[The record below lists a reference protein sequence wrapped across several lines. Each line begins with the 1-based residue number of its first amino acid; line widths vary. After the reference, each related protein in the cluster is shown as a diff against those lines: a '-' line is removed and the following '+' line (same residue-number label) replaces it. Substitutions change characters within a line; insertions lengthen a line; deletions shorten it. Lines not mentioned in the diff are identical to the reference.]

1 MFKKISKYFG
11 PGPLIAAAFIG
22 PGTVTLCSLAGA
34 KFGMS
39 LLWTIIIAILIAIIL
54 QSMAIKVSILAKKN
68 LTQAIKEELKN
79 PIVKNLVL
87 GLILIAILFG
97 NTAYEAGNIS
107 GTILGI
113 ETLLG
118 EFKFNLGNISLNF
131 YSLAIGIIGASL
143 LWTSKYKIIQGF
155 LIGLVIIMS
164 ISFLATVFFTKPSIR
179 DIISGLLS
187 FEMPKG
193 SLLTIV
199 GLIGTTIVPYN
210 LFLHSEL
217 AKNKW
222 LKSNELEYALN
233 DLYVS
238 IGLGGVISLCI
249 IISASGIENANILGV
264 GDLALGLEP
273 LFGKFAKYFL
283 AIGLFSA
290 GITSTIT
297 APMAASY
304 VVCACFGWTP
314 NLKSAHFRI
323 TWIFIILSGVLISA
337 LGLKLISVI
346 EFAQIA
352 NGILLPIIVIIL
364 LWIMNKSSILGNF
377 KYNIYQN
384 LIGSVIVIISF
395 FLSFRTLL
403 ILIN

>member
-11 PGPLIAAAFIG
+11 PGPIIAAAFIG

-118 EFKFNLGNISLNF
+118 EFKFNLGYISFNF
-131 YSLAIGIIGASL
+131 YSLAIGIIAASL
-143 LWTSKYKIIQGF
+143 LWTGKYKIIQGF

-222 LKSNELEYALN
+222 LKSNELQYALN

-238 IGLGGVISLCI
+238 IGLGGIISLCI

-364 LWIMNKSSILGNF
+364 LWMMNKSSILGNF

>member
-11 PGPLIAAAFIG
+11 PGPLIAAAFMG

-87 GLILIAILFG
+87 GLILIAIIFG

-118 EFKFNLGNISLNF
+118 EFKFNLGYISFNF
-131 YSLAIGIIGASL
+131 YSLAIGIIAASL
-143 LWTSKYKIIQGF
+143 LWTGKYKIIQGF

-187 FEMPKG
+187 FEIPKG
-193 SLLTIV
+193 SLLTII

-233 DLYVS
+233 DLYLS
-238 IGLGGVISLCI
+238 IGLGGIISLCI
-249 IISASGIENANILGV
+249 IISASGIENINILGV

-352 NGILLPIIVIIL
+352 NGRLLPIIVIIL
-364 LWIMNKSSILGNF
+364 LWMMNKSSILGNF

-395 FLSFRTLL
+395 SLSLRTLL

>member
-11 PGPLIAAAFIG
+11 PGPIIAAAFIG

-118 EFKFNLGNISLNF
+118 EFKFNLGYVSFNF
-131 YSLAIGIIGASL
+131 YALAIGIIAASL
-143 LWTSKYKIIQGF
+143 LWTGKYKIIQGF

-164 ISFLATVFFTKPSIR
+164 ISFLATVFFTKPSIG

>member
-11 PGPLIAAAFIG
+11 PGPIIAAAFIG

-87 GLILIAILFG
+87 GLILVAILFG

-118 EFKFNLGNISLNF
+118 EFKFNLGYISFNF
-131 YSLAIGIIGASL
+131 YSLAIGIIAASL
-143 LWTSKYKIIQGF
+143 LWTGKYKIIQGF

-233 DLYVS
+233 DLYIS
-238 IGLGGVISLCI
+238 IGLGGIISLCI

-364 LWIMNKSSILGNF
+364 LWMMNKSSILGNF

>member
-11 PGPLIAAAFIG
+11 PGPLIAAAFIE

-87 GLILIAILFG
+87 GLILIAIIFG

-118 EFKFNLGNISLNF
+118 EFKFNLGYISFNF
-131 YSLAIGIIGASL
+131 YSLAIGIIAASL
-143 LWTSKYKIIQGF
+143 LWTGKYKIIQGF

-164 ISFLATVFFTKPSIR
+164 ICFLATVFFTKPSIR
-179 DIISGLLS
+179 DIISGLLY

-222 LKSNELEYALN
+222 LKSNELQYALN

-238 IGLGGVISLCI
+238 VGLGGIISLCI
-249 IISASGIENANILGV
+249 IISASGIENINILGV

-364 LWIMNKSSILGNF
+364 LWMMNKSSILGNF

-395 FLSFRTLL
+395 SLSLRTLL

>member
-39 LLWTIIIAILIAIIL
+39 LLWTIIISILAAIIL

-68 LTQAIKEELKN
+68 LTQAIKEELKH
-79 PIVKNLVL
+79 PIAKNLVL
-87 GLILIAILFG
+87 GLILVAILFG

-118 EFKFNLGNISLNF
+118 KFKFDLGYISFNF
-131 YSLAIGIIGASL
+131 YSLAIGIIAASL
-143 LWTSKYKIIQGF
+143 LWTGRYKIIQGF

-179 DIISGLLS
+179 DIISGLFS
-187 FEMPKG
+187 FETPKG
-193 SLLTIV
+193 SLLTII

-222 LKSNELEYALN
+222 SKKNELEYALK
-233 DLYVS
+233 DLYIS
-238 IGLGGVISLCI
+238 IGLGGIISLSI
-249 IISASGIENANILGV
+249 IISASGIENASISGV
-264 GDLALGLEP
+264 SDLALGLEP

-283 AIGLFSA
+283 AVGLFSA

-304 VVCACFGWTP
+304 VVCACFEWIP

-323 TWIFIILSGVLISA
+323 TWVFIILCGVLISA
-337 LGLKLISVI
+337 LGLKLIRVI

-352 NGILLPIIVIIL
+352 NGILLPIIVVIL
-364 LWIMNKSSILGNF
+364 LWMMNKSSILGNF

-384 LIGSVIVIISF
+384 LVGSAIVIISL

-403 ILIN
+403 ILVN

>member
-1 MFKKISKYFG
+1 MLKKISKYFG

-22 PGTVTLCSLAGA
+22 PGTVTLCSLAGV

-39 LLWTIIIAILIAIIL
+39 LLWTIVISILVAIIL

-68 LTQAIKEELKN
+68 LTQTIKEELKH

-87 GLILIAILFG
+87 GLILVAILFG

-118 EFKFNLGNISLNF
+118 EFKFNLGYISFNF
-131 YSLAIGIIGASL
+131 YSLAIGIIAASL
-143 LWTSKYKIIQGF
+143 LWNGKYKIIQGF

-164 ISFLATVFFTKPSIR
+164 ISFLATVLFTKPSIR
-179 DIISGLLS
+179 DIITGLFY
-187 FEMPKG
+187 FEIPES
-193 SLLTIV
+193 SLLTII

-222 LKSNELEYALN
+222 SKSNELEYALK
-233 DLYVS
+233 DLYISV
-238 IGLGGVISLCI
+238 GLGGIISLSI
-249 IISASGIENANILGV
+249 IISASGIENASISGAS
-264 GDLALGLEP
+264 DLALGLEP

-283 AIGLFSA
+283 AVGLFSA

-304 VVCACFGWTP
+304 VVCACFGWVP
-314 NLKSAHFRI
+314 NLKSTHFRI
-323 TWIFIILSGVLISA
+323 IWVFIILCGVLISA
-337 LGLKLISVI
+337 LGLKLIRVI
-346 EFAQIA
+346 ELAQIA
-352 NGILLPIIVIIL
+352 NGILLPIIVVIL
-364 LWIMNKSSILGNF
+364 LWMMNKSSILSNF

-384 LIGSVIVIISF
+384 LVGSIIVIISL

-403 ILIN
+403 ILFN

>member
-54 QSMAIKVSILAKKN
+54 QSMAIKVSILSKKN

-87 GLILIAILFG
+87 GLILVAILFG

-118 EFKFNLGNISLNF
+118 EFKFNLGYISFNF
-131 YSLAIGIIGASL
+131 YSLAIGIIAASL
-143 LWTSKYKIIQGF
+143 LWTGKYKIIQGF

-222 LKSNELEYALN
+222 LKSNELKYALN

-238 IGLGGVISLCI
+238 IGLGGIISLCI
-249 IISASGIENANILGV
+249 IISASGIENVNILGV

-337 LGLKLISVI
+337 LGLQLISVI

-364 LWIMNKSSILGNF
+364 LWMMNKSSILGNF
-377 KYNIYQN
+377 KYNIFQN

>member
-11 PGPLIAAAFIG
+11 PGPIIAAAFIG

-377 KYNIYQN
+377 KYNIFQN

>member
-11 PGPLIAAAFIG
+11 PGPIIAAAFIG

-118 EFKFNLGNISLNF
+118 EFKFNLGYISFNF
-131 YSLAIGIIGASL
+131 YALAIGIIAASL
-143 LWTSKYKIIQGF
+143 LWTGKYKIIQGF

-164 ISFLATVFFTKPSIR
+164 ISFLATVFFTKPSIG

>member
-11 PGPLIAAAFIG
+11 PGPIIAAAFIG

-118 EFKFNLGNISLNF
+118 EFKFNLGYISFNF
-131 YSLAIGIIGASL
+131 YALAIGIIAASL
-143 LWTSKYKIIQGF
+143 LWTGKYKIIQGF

-164 ISFLATVFFTKPSIR
+164 ISFLATVFFTKPSIG

-377 KYNIYQN
+377 KYNIYN
-384 LIGSVIVIISF
+384 NYCLI
-395 FLSFRTLL
+395 
-403 ILIN
+403 

>member
-118 EFKFNLGNISLNF
+118 EFKFNLGYVSFNF
-131 YSLAIGIIGASL
+131 YSLAIGIIAASL
-143 LWTSKYKIIQGF
+143 LWTGKYKIIQGF

-222 LKSNELEYALN
+222 LKSNELKYALN

-238 IGLGGVISLCI
+238 IGLGGIISLCI
-249 IISASGIENANILGV
+249 IISASGIENINILGV

-337 LGLKLISVI
+337 LGLQLISVI

-364 LWIMNKSSILGNF
+364 LWMMNKSSILGNF
-377 KYNIYQN
+377 KYNIFQN

>member
-39 LLWTIIIAILIAIIL
+39 LLWTIIISILAAIIL

-68 LTQAIKEELKN
+68 LTQAIKEEIKH

-87 GLILIAILFG
+87 GLILVAILFG

-107 GTILGI
+107 GTILGV

-118 EFKFNLGNISLNF
+118 KFKFDIGYISFNF
-131 YSLAIGIIGASL
+131 YSLAIGIIAASL
-143 LWTSKYKIIQGF
+143 LWTGKYKIIQGF

-164 ISFLATVFFTKPSIR
+164 ISFLATVLFTKPSIR
-179 DIISGLLS
+179 DIISGLFS
-187 FEMPKG
+187 FETPKG
-193 SLLTIV
+193 SLLTII

-222 LKSNELEYALN
+222 SKSNELEYALK
-233 DLYVS
+233 DLYIS
-238 IGLGGVISLCI
+238 IGLGGIISLSI
-249 IISASGIENANILGV
+249 IISASGIENASISGIS
-264 GDLALGLEP
+264 DLALGLEP

-283 AIGLFSA
+283 AVGLFSA

-304 VVCACFGWTP
+304 VVCACFGWVP

-323 TWIFIILSGVLISA
+323 TWVFIILCGVLISA
-337 LGLKLISVI
+337 LGLKLIRVI
-346 EFAQIA
+346 ELAQIA
-352 NGILLPIIVIIL
+352 NGILLPIIVVIL
-364 LWIMNKSSILGNF
+364 LWMMNKSSILGNF

-384 LIGSVIVIISF
+384 LVGSAIVIISL

-403 ILIN
+403 ILVN

>member
-54 QSMAIKVSILAKKN
+54 QSMAIKVSILSKKN

-87 GLILIAILFG
+87 GLILVAILFG

-118 EFKFNLGNISLNF
+118 EFKFNLGYISFNF
-131 YSLAIGIIGASL
+131 YSLAIGIIAASL
-143 LWTSKYKIIQGF
+143 LWTGKYKIIQGF

-222 LKSNELEYALN
+222 LKSNELKYALN

-238 IGLGGVISLCI
+238 IGLGGIISLCI
-249 IISASGIENANILGV
+249 IISASGIENINILGV

-337 LGLKLISVI
+337 LGLQLISVI

-364 LWIMNKSSILGNF
+364 LWMMNKSSILGNF
-377 KYNIYQN
+377 KYNIFQN

>member
-11 PGPLIAAAFIG
+11 PGPIIAAAFIG

-118 EFKFNLGNISLNF
+118 EFKFNLGYISFNF
-131 YSLAIGIIGASL
+131 YALAIGIIAASL
-143 LWTSKYKIIQGF
+143 LWTGKYKIIQGF

-164 ISFLATVFFTKPSIR
+164 ISFLATVFFTKPSIG

-238 IGLGGVISLCI
+238 IGLGGIISLCI
-249 IISASGIENANILGV
+249 IISASGIENINILGV

>member
-11 PGPLIAAAFIG
+11 PGPIIAAAFIG

-118 EFKFNLGNISLNF
+118 EFKFNLGYVSFNF
-131 YSLAIGIIGASL
+131 YSLAIGIIAASL
-143 LWTSKYKIIQGF
+143 LWTGKYKIIQGF

-364 LWIMNKSSILGNF
+364 LWMMNKSSILGNF

-384 LIGSVIVIISF
+384 LIGSFIVIISF

>member
-1 MFKKISKYFG
+1 MLKKISKYFG

-22 PGTVTLCSLAGA
+22 PGTVTLCSLAGV

-39 LLWTIIIAILIAIIL
+39 LLWTIIISILAAIIL

-68 LTQAIKEELKN
+68 LTQAIKEEIKH

-87 GLILIAILFG
+87 GLILVAILFG

-118 EFKFNLGNISLNF
+118 KFKFDLGYISFNF
-131 YSLAIGIIGASL
+131 YSLVIGIIAASL
-143 LWTSKYKIIQGF
+143 LWTGKYKIIQGF

-164 ISFLATVFFTKPSIR
+164 ISFLATVLFTKPSIS
-179 DIISGLLS
+179 DVISGLLS
-187 FEMPKG
+187 FETPKG
-193 SLLTIV
+193 SFLTII

-222 LKSNELEYALN
+222 SKSNELEYALK
-233 DLYVS
+233 DLYIS
-238 IGLGGVISLCI
+238 LGLGGIISLSI
-249 IISASGIENANILGV
+249 IISASGIENASISGV
-264 GDLALGLEP
+264 SDLALGLEP

-283 AIGLFSA
+283 AVGLFSA

-304 VVCACFGWTP
+304 VVCACFGWVP
-314 NLKSAHFRI
+314 NLKS
-323 TWIFIILSGVLISA
+323 TPSA
-337 LGLKLISVI
+337 S
-346 EFAQIA
+346 A
-352 NGILLPIIVIIL
+352 
-364 LWIMNKSSILGNF
+364 
-377 KYNIYQN
+377 
-384 LIGSVIVIISF
+384 
-395 FLSFRTLL
+395 FL
-403 ILIN
+403 

>member
-39 LLWTIIIAILIAIIL
+39 LLWTIIISILAAIIL

-68 LTQAIKEELKN
+68 LTQAIKEELKH

-87 GLILIAILFG
+87 GLILVAILFG

-118 EFKFNLGNISLNF
+118 KFKFDLGYISFNF
-131 YSLAIGIIGASL
+131 YSLAIGIIAASL
-143 LWTSKYKIIQGF
+143 LWTGKYKIIQGF

-164 ISFLATVFFTKPSIR
+164 ISFLATVLFTKPSIR
-179 DIISGLLS
+179 DIISGLFS
-187 FEMPKG
+187 FETPKG
-193 SLLTIV
+193 SLLTII

-222 LKSNELEYALN
+222 SKTNELEYALK
-233 DLYVS
+233 DLYIS
-238 IGLGGVISLCI
+238 IGLGGIISLSI
-249 IISASGIENANILGV
+249 IISASGIENASISGIS
-264 GDLALGLEP
+264 DLALGLEP
-273 LFGKFAKYFL
+273 LFGKFSKYFL
-283 AIGLFSA
+283 AVGLFSA

-304 VVCACFGWTP
+304 VVCACFGWVP
-314 NLKSAHFRI
+314 NLKSVHFRI
-323 TWIFIILSGVLISA
+323 TWVFMILCGVIISA
-337 LGLKLISVI
+337 LGLKLIRVI

-364 LWIMNKSSILGNF
+364 LWMMNKSSILGNF

-384 LIGSVIVIISF
+384 FVGSAIVIISF
-395 FLSFRTLL
+395 FLSFRTVL
-403 ILIN
+403 ILFN

>member
-11 PGPLIAAAFIG
+11 PGPIIAAAFIG

-54 QSMAIKVSILAKKN
+54 QSMAIKVSILSKKN

-87 GLILIAILFG
+87 GLILVAILFG

-118 EFKFNLGNISLNF
+118 EFKFNLGYISFNF
-131 YSLAIGIIGASL
+131 YALAIGIIAASL
-143 LWTSKYKIIQGF
+143 LWTGKYKIIQGF

-164 ISFLATVFFTKPSIR
+164 ISFLATVFFTKPSIG

-222 LKSNELEYALN
+222 LKSNELKYALN

-238 IGLGGVISLCI
+238 IGLGGIISLCI
-249 IISASGIENANILGV
+249 IISASGIENINILGV

-364 LWIMNKSSILGNF
+364 LWMMNKSSILGNF

>member
-87 GLILIAILFG
+87 GLILVAILFG

-118 EFKFNLGNISLNF
+118 EFKFNLGYISFNF
-131 YSLAIGIIGASL
+131 YSLAIGIIAASL
-143 LWTSKYKIIQGF
+143 LWTGKYKIIQGF

-222 LKSNELEYALN
+222 LKSNELQYALN

-238 IGLGGVISLCI
+238 IGLGGIISLCI

-337 LGLKLISVI
+337 LGLQLISVI

-364 LWIMNKSSILGNF
+364 LWMMNKSSILGNF